1 MTNFDFCCSNSK
13 PLLWQVVFS
22 ILKKQKT
29 CFLDVNVLDEQCQNF
44 LKPNCSCTDIVLY
57 IQLESE
63 RLPICKNCWPEL
75 AELTED
81 WNEHMLKG
89 EEKQDIPKQACC

>member
-1 MTNFDFCCSNSK
+1 M
-13 PLLWQVVFS
+13 FS
-22 ILKKQKT
+22 VLKKQKT
-29 CFLDVNVLDEQCQNF
+29 CFLDVTNLDEQCQNF
-44 LKPNCSCTDIVLY
+44 LKPKCSCTDIVLY
-57 IQLESE
+57 IQLDSE

-89 EEKQDIPKQACC
+89 EEKQDSTACI

>member
-1 MTNFDFCCSNSK
+1 
-13 PLLWQVVFS
+13 VFS

-29 CFLDVNVLDEQCQNF
+29 YFLNVTDLDEQCQNF
-44 LKPNCSCTDIVLY
+44 LKPECGCTDIVLY
-57 IQLESE
+57 IQLGSD

-81 WNEHMLKG
+81 WSEHILNG
-89 EEKQDIPKQACC
+89 E